1 MVFCFLDKRF
11 EGILDFLLEVPIVRR
26 PELKK
31 LVWGISVFTWNC
43 AFLYFLH
50 GLYEVYSH
58 NNWLNIVNLK
68 PVSKS
73 LLNINETVVL
83 QLDQPFWVFLKEMA
97 KVKKKNK
104 TPEMQICISD
114 SQRW

>member
-26 PELKK
+26 PEVLKK
-31 LVWGISVFTWNC
+31 LIWGISVVTWNC

-50 GLYEVYSH
+50 GLYEVYSY

-68 PVSKS
+68 QVSKS
-73 LLNINETVVL
+73 LLNINETAVL
-83 QLDQPFWVFLKEMA
+83 QLDQPCWVFLKEMA
-97 KVKKKNK
+97 KK
-104 TPEMQICISD
+104 
-114 SQRW
+114 